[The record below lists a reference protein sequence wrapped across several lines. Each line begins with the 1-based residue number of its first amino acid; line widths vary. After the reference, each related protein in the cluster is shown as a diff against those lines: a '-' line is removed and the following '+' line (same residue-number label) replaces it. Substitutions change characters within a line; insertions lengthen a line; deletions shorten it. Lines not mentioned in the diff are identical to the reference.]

1 MSFRRRLALSCA
13 GAVAVAVVLGSILAY
28 FIVRGTLRG
37 QIDSALRTQQVRVDA
52 PAGGPSVA
60 MGDVMFLTDTPAYTR
75 FVMKGAPPPNP
86 GLEAG
91 SLGDTQE
98 IEDVATGHRD
108 PFFADRTVNGV
119 HVRVYTGMAGP
130 GMAIQ
135 TARPLTEVDDAL
147 AKLRIALALLTLA
160 GIGLAL
166 FLSRLAMR
174 TAAKP
179 VAELT
184 ATAEHV
190 ANTRDLSQRID
201 AQGDDELSRLARAF
215 NTMLEALQRSQLAQ
229 RQLVADASHELR
241 TPLTSLRTNME
252 VMARGGPPDEADRTR
267 LRNDVV
273 VQLEELTELV
283 GDLVE
288 LAREEEPAPAH
299 AEVVNFGELVQ
310 DAVAR
315 AQRHSP
321 LIRFEPELEPS
332 LVYGVAARLDR
343 AVANLL
349 DNAAKWSPPGG
360 TIRVRLHGGELSVCD
375 EGPGIDPADL
385 PHIFDRFYRGADA
398 RSRPGSGLGLAI
410 VRQVA
415 AQLGGAI
422 SAEPAPGAGTLM
434 RLRLPG
440 LETVGE
446 EAEADSAAARKPAGV
461 RP

>member
-13 GAVAVAVVLGSILAY
+13 GAVAFAVVLGSVLAY

-52 PAGGPSVA
+52 PVEGATA
-60 MGDVMFLTDTPAYTR
+60 MGDVTFLTDTPVFTR
-75 FVMKGAPPPNP
+75 VIAKGAVPPDP
-86 GLEAG
+86 GLKPG

-98 IEDVATGHRD
+98 IEDVATGHRA

-135 TARPLTEVDDAL
+135 TARPLTEVDSAL
-147 AKLRIALALLTLA
+147 SRLRMALALLTLA
-160 GIGLAL
+160 GIGLAV

-179 VAELT
+179 VAQLT

-190 ANTRDLSQRID
+190 ATTRDLSQRIET
-201 AQGDDELSRLARAF
+201 QGDDELSRLARAF

-288 LAREEEPAPAH
+288 LAREEEPQAPD
-299 AEVVNFGELVQ
+299 AEVVNFGDLVEE
-310 DAVAR
+310 AVER
-315 AQRHSP
+315 AQRHAP
-321 LIRFEPELEPS
+321 GIRFEPELEPS

-349 DNAAKWSPPGG
+349 DNAAKWSPPGAAVE
-360 TIRVRLHGGELSVCD
+360 VRLRGGELTVRD
-375 EGPGIDPADL
+375 HGPGIAPGDRAL
-385 PHIFDRFYRGADA
+385 VFERFYRAPEA
-398 RSRPGSGLGLAI
+398 RSCPGSGLGLAI

-415 AQLGGAI
+415 ESHGGTVTAEAADGGGA
-422 SAEPAPGAGTLM
+422 L
-434 RLRLPG
+434 LRLHLSSIP
-440 LETVGE
+440 
-446 EAEADSAAARKPAGV
+446 
-461 RP
+461 